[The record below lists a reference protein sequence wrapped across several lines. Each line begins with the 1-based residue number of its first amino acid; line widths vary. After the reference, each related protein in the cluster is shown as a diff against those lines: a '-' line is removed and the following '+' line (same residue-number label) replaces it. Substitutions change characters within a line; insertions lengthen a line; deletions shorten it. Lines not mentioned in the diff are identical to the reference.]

1 MVGPNGQGK
10 TNLLEALGWLAT
22 LGSFRGAA
30 PDVLIRDGA
39 PRAVLRAEG
48 DRAGRAI
55 QLEAELPRVGRHRV
69 QLNRQK
75 LTKARDLLGVVRV
88 SVFTPDDLALVKEG
102 PSGRRAF
109 LDTTLVALD
118 PRLDAVVREVDR
130 VLRQRNALLRQLGGR
145 LKPDAEVTL
154 DVWDAKL
161 ADAGE
166 ALARAR
172 LDLVAQLGPLV
183 SERYASL
190 ASAATPVALG
200 YHPSWLETG
209 LAASLAAGRA
219 ADVARGVSQIGPHRD
234 DLAVDLAGTAARSHA
249 SQGEQRS
256 LALALKLAAHRLVT
270 ERVGVPPLL
279 LLDDVFSEL
288 DPKRRAA
295 LIELLPGT
303 QSLLTSA
310 DRLPEGSHP
319 DLVYRVDDGRIEAA
333 SMGTRW

>member
-1 MVGPNGQGK
+1 
-10 TNLLEALGWLAT
+10 
-22 LGSFRGAA
+22 
-30 PDVLIRDGA
+30 
-39 PRAVLRAEG
+39 
-48 DRAGRAI
+48 
-55 QLEAELPRVGRHRV
+55 
-69 QLNRQK
+69 
-75 LTKARDLLGVVRV
+75 
-88 SVFTPDDLALVKEG
+88 
-102 PSGRRAF
+102 
-109 LDTTLVALD
+109 
-118 PRLDAVVREVDR
+118 VREVDR

-145 LKPDAEVTL
+145 LGADAEVTL

-172 LDLVAQLGPLV
+172 RDLVDQLGPLV

-190 ASAATPVALG
+190 ASAPTPVTLG
-200 YHPSWLETG
+200 YHPPWRERG
-209 LAASLAAGRA
+209 LAASLAGGRA

-234 DLAVDLAGTAARSHA
+234 DLSLDLGGAAARSHA

-288 DPKRRAA
+288 DPRRRAA

-319 DLVYRVDDGRIEAA
+319 DLVYRVDDGQIEPA
-333 SMGTRW
+333 SVGTRW